1 MKSFGM
7 PQMEI
12 STIYMKPSI
21 GIKIHLKMI
30 PSFKTQ
36 DLTNGKYDEW
46 CIKVMKLDYPFRLI
60 F

>member
-1 MKSFGM
+1 M